1 MNIHTIDQ
9 FISVYLIICHGFAL
23 SFGEQAS
30 TTVNVNGIVGHEVA
44 LPCNISP
51 PTSDDEVSL
60 VLWYKDESSTPIYSL
75 DARRGVVGHG
85 KHSSSDNY
93 ATRTYFSTVS
103 EPATLQLT
111 AVTENDEGSYTCR
124 VDFKKARTRYSEIT
138 LKIVVLPR
146 KPRISDGKGDLIHKV
161 AGPYNEGDSL
171 VLLCESEGGNPLP
184 SLTWWKEADLIDESY
199 EVTPQ
204 KITFNQLHVPSLH
217 RNDLMVAFSCRA
229 MNNNISLPISTS
241 VKIDLN
247 QIDGAYEPLISGRL
261 TQLECRTLG
270 SRPPAVIT
278 WWKENR
284 KLKRTKNWTNPNG
297 NVSISTLTFQPS
309 LEDSGKYLF
318 CRAEN
323 PEIEESAIDN
333 GWKLE
338 IHHVPV
344 LSLRLGSKLRHF
356 HIQEGY
362 DVYFECEILANPW
375 VTNIVWKFDRKELS
389 TNTSAGIII
398 SNQSLV
404 LQKVHRSMRGR
415 YTCSATNTLGTSVSN
430 PFHLKIQYAPL
441 CRTGQKSVYGAARHE
456 TIQIFCDVEAD
467 PFDVT
472 FYWKFNNT
480 KEVLDVTT
488 FESEDTWSKA
498 TFSPTGV
505 ADYGTVQCWGKNS
518 IGTQKEPCLFQLVP
532 AGPPNSVS
540 NCSLQN
546 QTEHSIEL
554 ECSEGYDGGLSQH
567 FVMEVHDTKV
577 HKLRANL
584 TSLESKFY
592 VTGLPPGTGFIVI
605 IYAVNAKG
613 RSHAVILRTRTLT
626 SPLKQSQEESLWQMT
641 FSPLLIVLVAVVA
654 GLVILACL
662 IVLGLKTR
670 SKLRHSKDTKAAKAD
685 SSDERGVVNCKN
697 MKGVGETFTSWEPVE
712 SEKYPASVPLLL
724 QVQTS
729 SPTLTNPSD
738 TSETALCE

>member
-1 MNIHTIDQ
+1 M
-9 FISVYLIICHGFAL
+9 A
-23 SFGEQAS
+23 GERVLTTGCLLAG
-30 TTVNVNGIVGHEVA
+30 TTVKVNGIVGQEVA

-51 PTSDDEVSL
+51 PTLDDEVAL

-103 EPATLQLT
+103 KPATLQLT
-111 AVTENDEGSYTCR
+111 AVTANDEGSYTCR
-124 VDFKKARTRYSEIT
+124 VDFRKARTRYSEIT
-138 LKIVVLPR
+138 LTIVVLPR
-146 KPRISDGKGDLIHKV
+146 KPRITDGKGDLIHKV
-161 AGPYNEGDSL
+161 AGPYNEGDRL

-184 SLTWWKEADLIDESY
+184 SLTWWKESELIDESY

-204 KITFNQLHVPSLH
+204 KITFNQLHVPPLH
-217 RNDLMVAFSCRA
+217 RNDLMVVFTCRA
-229 MNNNISLPISTS
+229 SNNNISLPISSS

-247 QIDGAYEPLISGRL
+247 LRPVQLEIDGAYEPLISGRL
-261 TQLECRTLG
+261 TELECRTSG

-284 KLKRTKNWTNPNG
+284 KLKRTKNWTTHNG
-297 NVSISTLTFQPS
+297 NISISTLTFQPS
-309 LEDSGKYLF
+309 LEDSGKYLS

-323 PEIEESAIDN
+323 PEIKESAIEN

-344 LSLRLGSKLRHF
+344 LSLRLGSKLRHS

-362 DVYFECEILANPW
+362 DVYFECDILANPW
-375 VTNIVWKFDRKELS
+375 VTNIVWKFERKELS

-415 YTCSATNTLGTSVSN
+415 YTCSATNPLGNSVSN

-456 TIQIFCDVEAD
+456 TIKIFCDVEAD
-467 PFDVT
+467 PGDVK
-472 FYWKFNNT
+472 FYWRFNNT
-480 KEVLDVTT
+480 KEVLDITT
-488 FESEDTWSKA
+488 FESKETRSKA
-498 TFSPTGV
+498 TFSPTGA
-505 ADYGTVQCWGKNS
+505 ADYGMVLCWGKNS
-518 IGTQKEPCLFQLVP
+518 IGTQKKPCLFHLVP
-532 AGPPNSVS
+532 AGPPSSVS

-567 FVMEVHDTKV
+567 FVMEVHDTKL

-584 TSLESKFY
+584 TSLESRFY
-592 VTGLPPGTGFIVI
+592 VTGLPPGTDFVVI

-626 SPLKQSQEESLWQMT
+626 FLLKQSQEESLWQMT
-641 FSPLLIVLVAVVA
+641 FSPVLIVLVAVVA
-654 GLVILACL
+654 GLVLLACL

-670 SKLRHSKDTKAAKAD
+670 SKLHRSKDTKAVKAD
-685 SSDERGVVNCKN
+685 ASDEHEVVNNKN
-697 MKGVGETFTSWEPVE
+697 INGVGETFKGWEPVE
-712 SEKYPASVPLLL
+712 SEKHPASVPLLL

-729 SPTLTNPSD
+729 SPTLSNPSE
-738 TSETALCE
+738 TSETALYE